1 MNHYE
6 KLIEYILND
15 ETDKAREVFH
25 NIVVN
30 RSRQIYEN
38 MMDQDQ
44 SQLDELG
51 NEINAEEQ
59 IGEEEMFPSDDQTGG
74 LDAEL
79 GDAGDSMEIGG
90 DAMGGDMGAEG
101 GEGAIEDRVMDLED
115 ALDELKAEFDELM
128 ADEEGESAHSDGI
141 DDPDFGDEEGEEV
154 DDAEDSEEVGD
165 EEGGNPFASDDEEVT
180 EGGSPS
186 PYMSDKQSNAVM
198 KLCRKG
204 YTPDEIADRYPNLN
218 KDEID
223 NIWGSMDDDEE
234 VTEAEEVVA
243 ESKMTEVKSRHP
255 RTAAEL
261 MREYVE
267 TVAEINKTTEG
278 QGVANAG
285 KVASVNTKST
295 VAGKNDMGGSN
306 KNIARGGSN
315 PAPDG
320 TSAPSAD
327 KPKDLIGKVQ
337 NTAGGKKSLSPAT
350 KPTATQASGVNDKS
364 IVTK

>member
-59 IGEEEMFPSDDQTGG
+59 IGEEEEEMFPSDDQTGG

-101 GEGAIEDRVMDLED
+101 GEGAIEDRVIDLED

-141 DDPDFGDEEGEEV
+141 DDPDFNDEEGEEV
-154 DDAEDSEEVGD
+154 DDAEDSEEVGG

-180 EGGSPS
+180 E
-186 PYMSDKQSNAVM
+186 A
-198 KLCRKG
+198 
-204 YTPDEIADRYPNLN
+204 E
-218 KDEID
+218 E
-223 NIWGSMDDDEE
+223 DEE
-234 VTEAEEVVA
+234 EDDAEEVVA
-243 ESKMTEVKSRHP
+243 ESKITEVKSRHP

-267 TVAEINKTTEG
+267 TVAEINKTAEG

-285 KVASVNTKST
+285 KVASVNTKSI

>member
-1 MNHYE
+1 
-6 KLIEYILND
+6 
-15 ETDKAREVFH
+15 
-25 NIVVN
+25 
-30 RSRQIYEN
+30 
-38 MMDQDQ
+38 
-44 SQLDELG
+44 
-51 NEINAEEQ
+51 
-59 IGEEEMFPSDDQTGG
+59 
-74 LDAEL
+74 
-79 GDAGDSMEIGG
+79 
-90 DAMGGDMGAEG
+90 
-101 GEGAIEDRVMDLED
+101 MDLED

-128 ADEEGESAHSDGI
+128 ADEEGESEHSDGI

-180 EGGSPS
+180 E
-186 PYMSDKQSNAVM
+186 A
-198 KLCRKG
+198 
-204 YTPDEIADRYPNLN
+204 E
-218 KDEID
+218 E
-223 NIWGSMDDDEE
+223 DEE
-234 VTEAEEVVA
+234 EDDAEEVVA

-267 TVAEINKTTEG
+267 TVAEINKTAEG

-285 KVASVNTKST
+285 KVASVNTKSI

>member
-59 IGEEEMFPSDDQTGG
+59 IGEEEEEMFPSDDQTGG

-180 EGGSPS
+180 E
-186 PYMSDKQSNAVM
+186 A
-198 KLCRKG
+198 
-204 YTPDEIADRYPNLN
+204 E
-218 KDEID
+218 E
-223 NIWGSMDDDEE
+223 DDEE
-234 VTEAEEVVA
+234 EDDAEEVVA

-267 TVAEINKTTEG
+267 TVAEINKTAEG

-285 KVASVNTKST
+285 KVASVNTKSI

-337 NTAGGKKSLSPAT
+337 NTAGGKKSMSPAT

-364 IVTK
+364 IVAK

>member
-59 IGEEEMFPSDDQTGG
+59 IGEEEEEMFPSDDQTGG

-141 DDPDFGDEEGEEV
+141 DDPDFNDEEG
-154 DDAEDSEEVGD
+154 EEVGD

-180 EGGSPS
+180 E
-186 PYMSDKQSNAVM
+186 A
-198 KLCRKG
+198 
-204 YTPDEIADRYPNLN
+204 E
-218 KDEID
+218 E
-223 NIWGSMDDDEE
+223 DEE
-234 VTEAEEVVA
+234 EDDTEEVVA
-243 ESKMTEVKSRHP
+243 ESKITEVKSRHP

-267 TVAEINKTTEG
+267 TVAEINKTAEG

-285 KVASVNTKST
+285 KVASVNTKSI

>member
-38 MMDQDQ
+38 MMDQDVQ
-44 SQLDELG
+44 HSQLDELG
-51 NEINAEEQ
+51 NEITAEEQ
-59 IGEEEMFPSDDQTGG
+59 IGEEEEEMFPSDDQSGG

-128 ADEEGESAHSDGI
+128 ADEEGESEHNDGI

-154 DDAEDSEEVGD
+154 DDAEDSEEVGG

-180 EGGSPS
+180 E
-186 PYMSDKQSNAVM
+186 A
-198 KLCRKG
+198 
-204 YTPDEIADRYPNLN
+204 E
-218 KDEID
+218 E
-223 NIWGSMDDDEE
+223 DDEE
-234 VTEAEEVVA
+234 EDDAEEVVA

-267 TVAEINKTTEG
+267 TVAEINKTAEG

-285 KVASVNTKST
+285 KVASVNTKSI

-364 IVTK
+364 IVAK

>member
-51 NEINAEEQ
+51 HEINAEEQ
-59 IGEEEMFPSDDQTGG
+59 IGEEEEEMFPSDDQTGG

-90 DAMGGDMGAEG
+90 DDMGGDMGAEG

-128 ADEEGESAHSDGI
+128 ADEEGESEHSDGI

-154 DDAEDSEEVGD
+154 DDEEEDSEEVDD

-180 EGGSPS
+180 E
-186 PYMSDKQSNAVM
+186 A
-198 KLCRKG
+198 
-204 YTPDEIADRYPNLN
+204 E
-218 KDEID
+218 E
-223 NIWGSMDDDEE
+223 DEE
-234 VTEAEEVVA
+234 EAEDYA
-243 ESKMTEVKSRHP
+243 ESKITEVKSRHP

-267 TVAEINKTTEG
+267 TVAEINKTAEG

>member
-59 IGEEEMFPSDDQTGG
+59 IGEEEEEMFPSDDQTGG

-90 DAMGGDMGAEG
+90 DAMGGDMGADMG

-128 ADEEGESAHSDGI
+128 ADEEGESEHNDGI

-154 DDAEDSEEVGD
+154 DDEEDSEEVGD

-180 EGGSPS
+180 E
-186 PYMSDKQSNAVM
+186 A
-198 KLCRKG
+198 
-204 YTPDEIADRYPNLN
+204 E
-218 KDEID
+218 E
-223 NIWGSMDDDEE
+223 DEE
-234 VTEAEEVVA
+234 EDDAEEVVA

-267 TVAEINKTTEG
+267 TVAEINKTAEG

-285 KVASVNTKST
+285 KVASVNTKSI

>member
-44 SQLDELG
+44 SQLDDLG

-59 IGEEEMFPSDDQTGG
+59 IGEEEEMFPSDDQTGG

-90 DAMGGDMGAEG
+90 DDMGGAHVDVSAEG

-128 ADEEGESAHSDGI
+128 ADEEGESEHSDGI

-180 EGGSPS
+180 E
-186 PYMSDKQSNAVM
+186 A
-198 KLCRKG
+198 
-204 YTPDEIADRYPNLN
+204 E
-218 KDEID
+218 E
-223 NIWGSMDDDEE
+223 DEE
-234 VTEAEEVVA
+234 EEDDAEEVVA

-267 TVAEINKTTEG
+267 TVAEINKTAEG

-285 KVASVNTKST
+285 KVASVNTKSI

>member
-44 SQLDELG
+44 SQLDDLG

-59 IGEEEMFPSDDQTGG
+59 IGEEEEEMFPSDDQTGG

-154 DDAEDSEEVGD
+154 DDAEDSEEVGG

-180 EGGSPS
+180 E
-186 PYMSDKQSNAVM
+186 A
-198 KLCRKG
+198 
-204 YTPDEIADRYPNLN
+204 E
-218 KDEID
+218 E
-223 NIWGSMDDDEE
+223 DD
-234 VTEAEEVVA
+234 TEEVVA
-243 ESKMTEVKSRHP
+243 ESKITEVKSRHP

-267 TVAEINKTTEG
+267 TVAEINKTAEG

-285 KVASVNTKST
+285 KVASVNTKSI

-364 IVTK
+364 IVAK

>member
-59 IGEEEMFPSDDQTGG
+59 IGEEEEEMFPSDDQTGG

-90 DAMGGDMGAEG
+90 DAMGGDMGADMGAEG

-180 EGGSPS
+180 E
-186 PYMSDKQSNAVM
+186 A
-198 KLCRKG
+198 
-204 YTPDEIADRYPNLN
+204 E
-218 KDEID
+218 E
-223 NIWGSMDDDEE
+223 DEE
-234 VTEAEEVVA
+234 EDDAEEVVA

-267 TVAEINKTTEG
+267 TVAEINKTAEG

>member
-59 IGEEEMFPSDDQTGG
+59 IGEEEEMFPSDDQTGG

-90 DAMGGDMGAEG
+90 DAMGGDMGADMGAEG
-101 GEGAIEDRVMDLED
+101 SEGAIEDRVMDLED

-128 ADEEGESAHSDGI
+128 ADEEGESEHSDGI

-180 EGGSPS
+180 E
-186 PYMSDKQSNAVM
+186 A
-198 KLCRKG
+198 
-204 YTPDEIADRYPNLN
+204 E
-218 KDEID
+218 E
-223 NIWGSMDDDEE
+223 DEE
-234 VTEAEEVVA
+234 EDDAEEVVA
-243 ESKMTEVKSRHP
+243 ESKITEVKSRHP

-267 TVAEINKTTEG
+267 TVAEINKTAEG

>member
-1 MNHYE
+1 
-6 KLIEYILND
+6 
-15 ETDKAREVFH
+15 
-25 NIVVN
+25 
-30 RSRQIYEN
+30 
-38 MMDQDQ
+38 
-44 SQLDELG
+44 
-51 NEINAEEQ
+51 
-59 IGEEEMFPSDDQTGG
+59 
-74 LDAEL
+74 
-79 GDAGDSMEIGG
+79 MEIGG
-90 DAMGGDMGAEG
+90 DQMGGEMGADMG

-141 DDPDFGDEEGEEV
+141 DDPDFDDEAGDMDDEEDADGEEV
-154 DDAEDSEEVGD
+154 DG
-165 EEGGNPFASDDEEVT
+165 EEGGNPFSSDDEEVT
-180 EGGSPS
+180 E
-186 PYMSDKQSNAVM
+186 A
-198 KLCRKG
+198 
-204 YTPDEIADRYPNLN
+204 E
-218 KDEID
+218 EE
-223 NIWGSMDDDEE
+223 DEE
-234 VTEAEEVVA
+234 DDAEEVVA

-267 TVAEINKTTEG
+267 TVAEINKTAEG

-285 KVASVNTKST
+285 KVASVNTKSI

>member
-59 IGEEEMFPSDDQTGG
+59 IGEEEEEMFPSDDQTGG

-90 DAMGGDMGAEG
+90 DAMGGDMGADMGADMG

-128 ADEEGESAHSDGI
+128 ADEEGESEHNDGI
-141 DDPDFGDEEGEEV
+141 DDPDFGSEEGEEV

-180 EGGSPS
+180 E
-186 PYMSDKQSNAVM
+186 A
-198 KLCRKG
+198 
-204 YTPDEIADRYPNLN
+204 E
-218 KDEID
+218 E
-223 NIWGSMDDDEE
+223 DDEE
-234 VTEAEEVVA
+234 EDDAEEVVA

-267 TVAEINKTTEG
+267 TVAEINKTAEG

-285 KVASVNTKST
+285 KVASVNTKSI

-337 NTAGGKKSLSPAT
+337 NTAGGKKSMSPAT

-364 IVTK
+364 IVAK

>member
-59 IGEEEMFPSDDQTGG
+59 IGEEEEMFPSDDQTGG

-128 ADEEGESAHSDGI
+128 ADEEGESEHSDGI

-180 EGGSPS
+180 E
-186 PYMSDKQSNAVM
+186 A
-198 KLCRKG
+198 
-204 YTPDEIADRYPNLN
+204 E
-218 KDEID
+218 E
-223 NIWGSMDDDEE
+223 DEE
-234 VTEAEEVVA
+234 EDEAEEVVA
-243 ESKMTEVKSRHP
+243 ESKITEVKSRHP

-267 TVAEINKTTEG
+267 TVAEINKTAEG

-285 KVASVNTKST
+285 KVASVNTKSI

-364 IVTK
+364 IVAK

>member
-51 NEINAEEQ
+51 QEINAEEQ

-90 DAMGGDMGAEG
+90 DDMGGAHVDVSAEG

-128 ADEEGESAHSDGI
+128 ADEEGESEHSDGI

-154 DDAEDSEEVGD
+154 DDAEDSEED
-165 EEGGNPFASDDEEVT
+165 SEEEGGNPFASDDEEVT
-180 EGGSPS
+180 E
-186 PYMSDKQSNAVM
+186 A
-198 KLCRKG
+198 
-204 YTPDEIADRYPNLN
+204 DE
-218 KDEID
+218 DEYYD
-223 NIWGSMDDDEE
+223 YE
-234 VTEAEEVVA
+234 
-243 ESKMTEVKSRHP
+243 ESKITEVKSRHP

-267 TVAEINKTTEG
+267 TVAEINKTAEG

-285 KVASVNTKST
+285 KVASVNTKSI

>member
-59 IGEEEMFPSDDQTGG
+59 IGEEEEEMFPSDDQTGG

-90 DAMGGDMGAEG
+90 DDMGGDMG

-128 ADEEGESAHSDGI
+128 ADEEGESEHSDGI

-154 DDAEDSEEVGD
+154 DDAEDSEED
-165 EEGGNPFASDDEEVT
+165 SEEEGGNPFASDDEEVT
-180 EGGSPS
+180 E
-186 PYMSDKQSNAVM
+186 A
-198 KLCRKG
+198 
-204 YTPDEIADRYPNLN
+204 DE
-218 KDEID
+218 DEYYD
-223 NIWGSMDDDEE
+223 YE
-234 VTEAEEVVA
+234 
-243 ESKMTEVKSRHP
+243 ESKITEVKSRHP

-267 TVAEINKTTEG
+267 TVAEINKTAEG

-285 KVASVNTKST
+285 KVASVNTKSI

>member
-51 NEINAEEQ
+51 NEITAEEQ
-59 IGEEEMFPSDDQTGG
+59 IGEEEEEMFPSDDQTGG

-128 ADEEGESAHSDGI
+128 ADEEGESEHNDGI

-154 DDAEDSEEVGD
+154 DDAEDGEEVGG

-180 EGGSPS
+180 E
-186 PYMSDKQSNAVM
+186 A
-198 KLCRKG
+198 
-204 YTPDEIADRYPNLN
+204 E
-218 KDEID
+218 E
-223 NIWGSMDDDEE
+223 DDEE
-234 VTEAEEVVA
+234 EDDAEEVVA

-267 TVAEINKTTEG
+267 TVAEINKTAEG

-285 KVASVNTKST
+285 KVASVNTKSI

-364 IVTK
+364 IVAK

>member
-59 IGEEEMFPSDDQTGG
+59 IGEEEEEMFPSDDQSGG

-128 ADEEGESAHSDGI
+128 ADEEGESEHNDGI
-141 DDPDFGDEEGEEV
+141 DDPDFGDEEDEEGEEV
-154 DDAEDSEEVGD
+154 DDAEDSEEVGG

-180 EGGSPS
+180 E
-186 PYMSDKQSNAVM
+186 A
-198 KLCRKG
+198 
-204 YTPDEIADRYPNLN
+204 E
-218 KDEID
+218 E
-223 NIWGSMDDDEE
+223 DDEE
-234 VTEAEEVVA
+234 EDDAEEVVA

-267 TVAEINKTTEG
+267 TVAEINKTAEG

-285 KVASVNTKST
+285 KVASVNTKSI

-364 IVTK
+364 IVAK

>member
-1 MNHYE
+1 MKQNHYE

-25 NIVVN
+25 NIVVS

-38 MMDQDQ
+38 MMQQDDPH
-44 SQLDELG
+44 SQHMGEL
-51 NEINAEEQ
+51 EDDVAQEQ
-59 IGEEEMFPSDDQTGG
+59 IGEEEEEMFPSDDQTGG

-90 DAMGGDMGAEG
+90 DDMGGAHVDVSAEG

-128 ADEEGESAHSDGI
+128 SDEENEPEHNDGV
-141 DDPDFGDEEGEEV
+141 DDPDFGSEEGEEGSEPAGEENPFG
-154 DDAEDSEEVGD
+154 DAE
-165 EEGGNPFASDDEEVT
+165 ASD
-180 EGGSPS
+180 
-186 PYMSDKQSNAVM
+186 Q
-198 KLCRKG
+198 
-204 YTPDEIADRYPNLN
+204 
-218 KDEID
+218 
-223 NIWGSMDDDEE
+223 EE
-234 VTEAEEVVA
+234 VTEAAEEDDEEEEEEKEEVE
-243 ESKMTEVKSRHP
+243 ESYNKS
-255 RTAAEL
+255 ASEL

-267 TVAEINKTTEG
+267 KVSEVNRTAEG

-295 VAGKNDMGGSN
+295 LAGKNDMGGSN

-337 NTAGGKKSLSPAT
+337 NTAGGSKKLDAAKKPAT
-350 KPTATQASGVNDKS
+350 GQASGVNDTS
-364 IVTK
+364 IVAK

>member
-59 IGEEEMFPSDDQTGG
+59 IGEEEEMFPSDDQTGG

-90 DAMGGDMGAEG
+90 DAMGGDMGADMDAEG

-128 ADEEGESAHSDGI
+128 ADEEGESEHSDGI

-180 EGGSPS
+180 E
-186 PYMSDKQSNAVM
+186 A
-198 KLCRKG
+198 
-204 YTPDEIADRYPNLN
+204 E
-218 KDEID
+218 E
-223 NIWGSMDDDEE
+223 DEE
-234 VTEAEEVVA
+234 EDDAEEVVA

-267 TVAEINKTTEG
+267 TVAEINKTAEG

-285 KVASVNTKST
+285 KVASVNTKSI

>member
-90 DAMGGDMGAEG
+90 DAMGGDMGADMGAEG

-154 DDAEDSEEVGD
+154 DDAEDSEEVGG

-180 EGGSPS
+180 E
-186 PYMSDKQSNAVM
+186 A
-198 KLCRKG
+198 
-204 YTPDEIADRYPNLN
+204 E
-218 KDEID
+218 E
-223 NIWGSMDDDEE
+223 DEE
-234 VTEAEEVVA
+234 EDDAEEVVA

-267 TVAEINKTTEG
+267 TVAEINKTAEG

-285 KVASVNTKST
+285 KVASVNTKSI

>member
-59 IGEEEMFPSDDQTGG
+59 IGEEEEEMFPSDDQTGG

-141 DDPDFGDEEGEEV
+141 DDPDFNDEEGEEV
-154 DDAEDSEEVGD
+154 DDAEDSEEVGG

-180 EGGSPS
+180 E
-186 PYMSDKQSNAVM
+186 A
-198 KLCRKG
+198 
-204 YTPDEIADRYPNLN
+204 E
-218 KDEID
+218 E
-223 NIWGSMDDDEE
+223 DEE
-234 VTEAEEVVA
+234 EDDTEEVVA
-243 ESKMTEVKSRHP
+243 ESKITEVKSRHP

-267 TVAEINKTTEG
+267 TVAEINKTAEG

-285 KVASVNTKST
+285 KVASVNTKSI

>member
-51 NEINAEEQ
+51 NEITAEEQ
-59 IGEEEMFPSDDQTGG
+59 IGEEEEEMFPSDDQTGG

-128 ADEEGESAHSDGI
+128 ADEEGESEHNDGI

-154 DDAEDSEEVGD
+154 DDAEDSEEVGG

-180 EGGSPS
+180 E
-186 PYMSDKQSNAVM
+186 A
-198 KLCRKG
+198 
-204 YTPDEIADRYPNLN
+204 E
-218 KDEID
+218 E
-223 NIWGSMDDDEE
+223 DDEE
-234 VTEAEEVVA
+234 EDDAEEVVA

-267 TVAEINKTTEG
+267 TVAEINKTAEG

-285 KVASVNTKST
+285 KVASVNTKSI

-364 IVTK
+364 IVAK